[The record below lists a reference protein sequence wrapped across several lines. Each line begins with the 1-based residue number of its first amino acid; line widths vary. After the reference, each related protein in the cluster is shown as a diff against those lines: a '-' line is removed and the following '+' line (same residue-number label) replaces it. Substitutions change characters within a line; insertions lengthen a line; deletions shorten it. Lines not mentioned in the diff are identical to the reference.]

1 MANRIAAAFAIGLFL
16 AAVYGLLPLI
26 TQLMNR

>member
-1 MANRIAAAFAIGLFL
+1 MTNRIAAVFLAGLFL

-26 TQLMNR
+26 TQLTR